1 MLHDGRHT
9 SATVGADHGVP
20 RHAMQQRLGHSRA
33 KMTDEVYTHV
43 LPEAERRAAQ
53 IMEETILGGPSGD

>member
-1 MLHDGRHT
+1 MT
-9 SATVGADHGVP
+9 A
-20 RHAMQQRLGHSRA
+20 AMHRRLSVLIMVSRGMRCSTGWGHSRA

-53 IMEETILGGPSGD
+53 IMEETILG